1 MDSFNLIGLKRRANE
16 AISACDSAIRII
28 KSISQQ
34 YPVDYRD
41 KEPISWKNSKRV
53 IAIYADCY
61 CDFFAKAKKIM
72 EDAQKEFELTRR
84 VSDYFYEE
92 CRYIDRQLYDEMG
105 LVQADELSA
114 DVVSI
119 IDFTYYYREG
129 YEAAHPEKT
138 E

>member
-53 IAIYADCY
+53 LAIYADCY

-72 EDAQKEFELTRR
+72 EDAKKDFELTQRF
-84 VSDYFYEE
+84 SDYFYGE
-92 CRYIDRQLYDEMG
+92 CRYIDRQLFDEMD
-105 LVQADELSA
+105 LVHANELV
-114 DVVSI
+114 DDIVSI
-119 IDFTYYYREG
+119 IDFVYYYRKG
-129 YEAAHPEKT
+129 YEAAHSEK
-138 E
+138 EE